1 MLLCQAKKSAKAALL
16 NAWNRQQNWQKV
28 GYHFGE
34 KPVFGYQKDKKF
46 ADPNLVSLA
55 NVEAI
60 TEKQLTDEFR
70 TVGHFLANINP
81 LESGKQLADQ
91 LQKWPEQTSLLKAY
105 LENKNKLQQ
114 DADSVERLISRLAG
128 VYCGDVGIEF
138 MHIPNVIEREWVAR
152 HWEELSNGFQVN
164 DSLKQR
170 IAEVMIKCETFDE
183 FMALKFPSVKR
194 YGAEGSSKLKF

>member
-16 NAWNRQQNWQKV
+16 SAWSRQQNWQKV

-34 KPVFGYQKDKKF
+34 KSVFGYQKDKKF
-46 ADPNLVSLA
+46 ADQNLVNLT
-55 NVEAI
+55 NVEVI
-60 TEKQLTDEFR
+60 TERQLIDEFHA
-70 TVGHFLANINP
+70 VGHFLANVNP
-81 LESGKQLADQ
+81 LESSKQLHDQ
-91 LQKWPEQTSLLKAY
+91 LQKWPEQTSRLKAY

-138 MHIPNVIEREWVAR
+138 THITNVIEREWVAK
-152 HWEELSNGFQVN
+152 HWEELSSSFQV
-164 DSLKQR
+164 DETLKQR

-194 YGAEGSSKLKF
+194 YGAEGRFD